1 MGGIQFGSSRQ
12 GLLVLSRSL
21 TARKMLRL
29 FRWRSSSG
37 RFFGRAWGHLHPK
50 RSPGSRLSVEWLNEP
65 FDPELKR
72 FQQRKDGHPQR
83 STHSSLAVWHYLN
96 PAKSHFRSVSK
107 INALTL
113 ATTLRKYSSALAWL
127 RSFGSP

>member
-1 MGGIQFGSSRQ
+1 MEGARAEDFLVGPGGTFI
-12 GLLVLSRSL
+12 
-21 TARKMLRL
+21 
-29 FRWRSSSG
+29 
-37 RFFGRAWGHLHPK
+37 HPK

-65 FDPELKR
+65 FDPELKSR
-72 FQQRKDGHPQR
+72 TDFNNARMDTRPP
-83 STHSSLAVWHYLN
+83 THRSLAVWHYLN
-96 PAKSHFRSVSK
+96 PANSHFRSVSK